1 MDTLKQ
7 WNSPSTQDSLV
18 HDPESVFSA
27 GMVHHHI
34 ANTAYP
40 LAYTKTIRDYR
51 VKDEAA
57 AKELLVKSWEDVSE
71 MGLYV
76 HIPFCEKRC
85 AFCEYAVVDPETIA
99 TSEDRYFDLLEK
111 EVELYAELLD
121 TKKKKLVG
129 FDIGGG
135 TPSVAK
141 NENIARV
148 VALARKHFQLSSD
161 VVISIE
167 TTPKIAANEPEK
179 MKAYYDM
186 GIRRVSM
193 GVQTVHPRVLE
204 LVGRL

>member
-1 MDTLKQ
+1 MDSIKRIYNTLNMSAAQ
-7 WNSPSTQDSLV
+7 NWNVPNQNDSAS

-27 GMVHHHI
+27 GMRHHHI

-51 VKDEAA
+51 VKDGAST
-57 AKELLVKSWEDVSE
+57 KELLVKSWEGVSE

-111 EVELYAELLD
+111 EFELYAELLD

-129 FDIGGG
+129 FDIG
-135 TPSVAK
+135 
-141 NENIARV
+141 
-148 VALARKHFQLSSD
+148 
-161 VVISIE
+161 
-167 TTPKIAANEPEK
+167 
-179 MKAYYDM
+179 
-186 GIRRVSM
+186 
-193 GVQTVHPRVLE
+193 
-204 LVGRL
+204 

>member
-7 WNSPSTQDSLV
+7 WNSPSAQDSLV

-27 GMVHHHI
+27 GMRHHHI

-57 AKELLVKSWEDVSE
+57 VKELLVKSWEGVDE

-111 EVELYAELLD
+111 EFELYAELLS

-141 NENIARV
+141 NENVARV